1 MYGPEKLG
9 FWSSAKA
16 PNCGPKHQFLT
27 AGMRYRVIKEFT
39 DHDRHIHSPGEE
51 WLFLGYSFLPYDD
64 GLSWFVS
71 FDGTQE
77 WHIPMQWTDDEQGK
91 TIDALASYVQAI

>member
-9 FWSSAKA
+9 YWNSEKA
-16 PNCGPKHQFLT
+16 PNCGSKHQILIS
-27 AGMRYRVIKEFT
+27 GKRYRVIKEFA
-39 DHDRHIHSPGEE
+39 DYDRHLHPVGEE

-71 FDGTQE
+71 FDGKQE
-77 WHIPMQWTDDEQGK
+77 WHIPMQWRDEEQGK
-91 TIDALASYVQAI
+91 TIDALAQFVQAI